1 MQAIGTLVSTLAIHT
16 ATIITSVTHTSTSL
30 IAEDTHGTATEADHG
45 IMDVTSALATTATSA
60 VCATDGIVATIAD
73 TMAVR
78 EITIMATEETSIV
91 EIAATVS
98 GATVRSAALVAET
111 LPTAVPPATS
121 QDVVSEAVMRA

>member
-1 MQAIGTLVSTLAIHT
+1 MLVAGTSASMLAIHI

-30 IAEDTHGTATEADHG
+30 IAEDTHGTATGADHG

-73 TMAVR
+73 MAVAQEITTMAHV
-78 EITIMATEETSIV
+78 ATDSL
-91 EIAATVS
+91 
-98 GATVRSAALVAET
+98 AALVAET

-121 QDVVSEAVMRA
+121 QGVVSEAVMRA